1 MNIVVWI
8 IFGGIVGWVASIIMH
23 TNKQMGIIA
32 NVLLGVI
39 GAFTGG
45 FIMQQFDKNGVTGFD
60 VPSFFVALLGAVVW
74 IGTFKIVLK

>member
-60 VPSFFVALLGAVVW
+60 LPSFFVALLGAVVW